1 MATIEDFKNLGLKVA
16 KIIEAQKIENSD
28 KLLKLIVDL
37 GTEKRQIIAGIGKDY
52 EPKELLGRQIIIAS
66 SLEPRRIMG
75 FESQGMLLA
84 TRDQDGKVVLIQPE
98 KESPN
103 GSDVS

>member
-37 GTEKRQIIAGIGKDY
+37 GSEKRQIIAGIGKDY
-52 EPKELLGRQIIIAS
+52 EPKELLDRQIIIAS